1 MRHGPRPD
9 GRDGIDLGDDVP
21 LHVDGGVDRFDRR
34 AVSLR
39 WLTGTILT
47 ALTSTFLMGGALYV
61 ALDGRHTLAAVPAEL
76 STPVDRTA
84 KAEAPIVMGTGV
96 LAKADRLPRLNER
109 VGTRQVLNLSTLTRI
124 GDRDLV
130 RVRPFVRVSAPLT
143 MKKADTTAEIP
154 PFNPLKVFADADILS
169 GHGSGAKNPS
179 FYDADVEG
187 EITLRT
193 RDLPSDT
200 AAFDPEVVMVAA
212 EVERIV
218 ADQARFL
225 SDGSIQTAALPM
237 SDGSSFGAFSAPAG
251 VTSALAMRIVPENVS
266 FFPKT
271 DNELGGAQTGNGL
284 DEKTVTVDRSDTLKS
299 LIKDAGGDD
308 KTVTD
313 VAKALAK
320 SFDIRGLEQG
330 QKIRIGT
337 AKIDLSE
344 KLKPVRVSV
353 YGRDGTHLGTVALDD
368 YGAFVGAEE
377 PGVGAD
383 VAAEDEDE
391 TVAEASGVPSLY
403 YSLYQTALDNQ
414 ISRKLIKQLVDIYS
428 YDVDFNQRVKHGD
441 QFEVLYASDDET
453 DQKSA
458 QEVLYAAI
466 TINGQPKKY
475 YRYRSPD
482 DGSVDYYDEA
492 GKSAKK
498 FLMRK
503 PMDGGVFRSG
513 FGGRRHPVLGYYRMH
528 TGVDWA
534 APTGTPIFASGNGTV
549 AEVGWKGGYGRYIR
563 IKHNNGY
570 ETGYGHMSGFARGIE
585 KGGRVRQGQV
595 IGYVGSTGVSTGP
608 HCHYEVLINS
618 AFVDPMRVKLPRGKE
633 LGGPVLAEFKRER
646 DRIDALMSKS
656 PAMNKLASS
665 MN

>member
-1 MRHGPRPD
+1 MRNGPKPER
-9 GRDGIDLGDDVP
+9 REGIDLGDDLP
-21 LHVDGGVDRFDRR
+21 LHVDGGVGRFDRR

-39 WLTGTILT
+39 WMTGTILT

-76 STPVDRTA
+76 SSSPERPE
-84 KAEAPIVMGTGV
+84 KAEPPIVMGTGV

-109 VGTRQVLNLSTLTRI
+109 TGTRQVLNLSTLTRI

-130 RVRPFVRVSAPLT
+130 RVRPFVRIAAPLT
-143 MKKADTTAEIP
+143 LRKSDPTAEIP

-169 GHGSGAKNPS
+169 GRGSGAKNPS

-193 RDLPSDT
+193 REMPTETS
-200 AAFDPEVVMVAA
+200 AFDPDVVMVAG

-225 SDGSIQTAALPM
+225 SDGSIQTAALPL
-237 SDGSSFGAFSAPAG
+237 SDTTSMAAFSAPAG
-251 VTSALAMRIVPENVS
+251 ITSALAMRIVPENVS

-271 DNELGGAQTGNGL
+271 DNDQGGAQTGNGL
-284 DEKTVTVDRSDTLKS
+284 DEKTVTVDRQDTLKS

-308 KTVTD
+308 KTVGE

-320 SFDIRGLEQG
+320 SFDIRALEPG
-330 QKIRIGT
+330 QKVRIGT

-344 KLKPVRVSV
+344 KLKPVRLSI
-353 YGRDGTHLGTVALDD
+353 YGRDGAHLATVALDD

-377 PGVGAD
+377 PGVGSD

-391 TVAEASGVPSLY
+391 TIAEASGVPSLY

-428 YDVDFNQRVKHGD
+428 FDVDFNQRVKHGD
-441 QFEVLYASDDET
+441 QFEVLYTSDDET
-453 DQKSA
+453 DPKA
-458 QEVLYAAI
+458 TPEILYAAI
-466 TINGQPKKY
+466 AVNGQPRKY

-503 PMDGGVFRSG
+503 PMDGGIFRSG
-513 FGGRRHPVLGYYRMH
+513 FGGRRHPVYRYYRMH

-534 APTGTPIFASGNGTV
+534 SPTGTPILASGNGTV
-549 AEVGWKGGYGRYIR
+549 VDAGWKGGYGRYIR
-563 IKHNNGY
+563 LQHNNGY

-585 KGGRVRQGQV
+585 KGVRVRQGQV

-608 HCHYEVLINS
+608 HLHYEVLINS

-633 LGGPVLAEFKRER
+633 LGGTVLAEFKRER
-646 DRIDALMSKS
+646 ERIDALMSKS